1 VNRNMHLS
9 SREAQLKREASMAAA
24 NRWRQANPGYRRR
37 RWHLPQFRPLL
48 GRVAVRA
55 RAFLA
60 WREKPQAE
68 CC

>member
-1 VNRNMHLS
+1 
-9 SREAQLKREASMAAA
+9 MAEA
-24 NRWRQANPGYRRR
+24 NRWRQANPGHRRR

-60 WREKPQAE
+60 WRQKPQVE